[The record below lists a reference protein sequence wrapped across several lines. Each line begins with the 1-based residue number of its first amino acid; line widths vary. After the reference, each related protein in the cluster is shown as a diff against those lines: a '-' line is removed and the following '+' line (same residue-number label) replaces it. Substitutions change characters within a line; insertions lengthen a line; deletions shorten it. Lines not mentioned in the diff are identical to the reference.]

1 MTAFLVLALVF
12 IGAFITGYF
21 IERMRIPWVFA
32 ALIVGAFV
40 GPSLV
45 PELEAAGV
53 GTLAEMGMLLL
64 LFTIGLELDVR
75 EFLKAGRL
83 VVRSTLAIILF
94 EMVVGAILL
103 HFLFGY
109 GWQIS
114 LLVALS
120 FATVGEAVLL
130 PILEEAGLVNSRL
143 GHVIIGVGTLD
154 DAFELVAV
162 LWASAL
168 VGAQAGHGFG
178 VWVQLLALLLLFV
191 LTAGVRLLR
200 RLHVRLTYPRLG
212 AALPVAL
219 FVFFLF
225 VGVAG
230 MADMEALGAI
240 LAGIA
245 LRAFLPHDAFKRV
258 EEEVRAIAYGFF
270 APIFF
275 FWVGAHV
282 DVSALAAYPLAVLVL
297 TLATA
302 AAKIVASLV
311 TLRNYLGWRQA
322 LIAGIGLC
330 VRFSTSI
337 VIVKILHDSGI
348 IGSVLFSVLV
358 AATAAFTL
366 IVPFAF
372 SLLVRRHAR

>member
-32 ALIVGAFV
+32 ALIVGALV
-40 GPSLV
+40 GQGVV
-45 PELEAAGV
+45 PELEAAGI

-64 LFTIGLELDVR
+64 LFTIGLELNVR
-75 EFLKAGRL
+75 EFAKAGKL

-94 EMVVGAILL
+94 EMFVGALL
-103 HFLFGY
+103 VHFLFGY
-109 GWQIS
+109 GWQIAF
-114 LLVALS
+114 LVALS

-168 VGAQAGHGFG
+168 VGAQAGHGMG
-178 VWVQLLALLLLFV
+178 VWVQVGALLLLFG

-240 LAGIA
+240 LAGVA
-245 LRAFLPHDAFKRV
+245 LRAFLPHQAFERV

-275 FWVGAHV
+275 FWVGANV
-282 DVSALAAYPLAVLVL
+282 DASALLAYPLAVIVL

-302 AAKIVASLV
+302 AAKIVASVLS
-311 TLRNYLGWRQA
+311 LGRYLGLRQA
-322 LIAGIGLC
+322 IVAGVGLC

-337 VIVKILHDSGI
+337 VIVKILRDSGI
-348 IGSVLFSVLV
+348 IGPALFSVLV
-358 AATAAFTL
+358 AATAVFTL
-366 IVPFAF
+366 VVPFAF
-372 SLLVRRHAR
+372 SALLRRHAR